1 MKHSVTLKQYIFTI
15 IFGLLIVSAQAKK
28 PKTTYYVGVWD
39 GTAVQLNNPNVVGK
53 RKFCVKKMT
62 INGQKIKTNY
72 KIGGIEFNPADYGFK
87 EGDEILLEVI
97 SLADC
102 EATFHS
108 KGFSI
113 QRD

>member
-15 IFGLLIVSAQAKK
+15 IFGLLLVSAQAKK

-39 GTAVQLNNPNVVGK
+39 GTAVQLNNPNLVGK
-53 RKFCVKKMT
+53 KKFCVKSII
-62 INGQKIKTNY
+62 INGQKVKTNY
-72 KIGGIEFNPADYGFK
+72 KIGGIEFNPSDYGFN
-87 EGDEILLEVI
+87 EGDEILLEIV
-97 SLADC
+97 SLPDC
-102 EATFHS
+102 AATFHS